1 MIRNVLNIPLRQ
13 KQEAHATYYCSI
25 GKAVELSRHQYERFK
40 NNLLDDYDF
49 IADNQ
54 EVMRTNGLNVK
65 ECLLV
70 LCQGQDDGILVYSE
84 GLPYAMQSAY
94 LPYARQLWRL
104 IQYPTLEDL
113 NARMERITDQT
124 VNRAVERNQDGV
136 FRLLMDDVHS
146 MVDNAPFDDTVF
158 LEMLSEHPEFEYVES
173 FGDEIVC
180 QMKPEYANT
189 EDAEYRELT
198 KDEVEVI
205 CAKHTL
211 WLHGV
216 GGERADFSGCE
227 IRDMDLRCKSL
238 SQAILDGAK
247 FVTCRFEETD
257 MKEVSAQS
265 ATFSDCTFFEMD
277 IEDSDLKGAR
287 FYNTQFTSTQIARSN
302 LTDVKLQDCSI
313 AAFDV
318 KECCLQGVDYDKI
331 PPYQIGKG
339 ECVENE
345 EWWLDHY
352 CSEPNMTMS

>member
-1 MIRNVLNIPLRQ
+1 MIRNILNLPLHH
-13 KQEAHATYYCSI
+13 KQETLPTNYCSI

-84 GLPYAMQSAY
+84 GQPYAMQSAY

-238 SQAILDGAK
+238 SQAIIDGAK

-257 MKEVSAQS
+257 MKEMSAQS

-352 CSEPNMTMS
+352 CSEPDMTMS

>member
-1 MIRNVLNIPLRQ
+1 MIRNILNLPLHH
-13 KQEAHATYYCSI
+13 KQETLPTNYCSI

-54 EVMRTNGLNVK
+54 EVMQTNDLNVK

-70 LCQGQDDGILVYSE
+70 LCEGQDDGILVYSE
-84 GLPYAMQSAY
+84 GQPYAMQSAY

-173 FGDEIVC
+173 FGDEIIC
-180 QMKPEYANT
+180 TMKQEYANIDET
-189 EDAEYRELT
+189 EYRELT
-198 KDEVEVI
+198 KEEVEII
-205 CAKHTL
+205 CAKHAL
-211 WLHGV
+211 WLLDA
-216 GGERADFSGCE
+216 GGEQADFSGCE
-227 IRDMDLRCKSL
+227 IRDMDLRCKPL
-238 SQAILDGAK
+238 SHAILDGAK
-247 FVTCRFEETD
+247 FLSCRFEEND
-257 MKEVSAQS
+257 MKEVSAEKV
-265 ATFSDCTFFEMD
+265 TFSDCNFFEVD
-277 IEDSDLKGAR
+277 IEDSNLKGAR
-287 FYNTQFTSTQIARSN
+287 FYNTQFTATQITRSN
-302 LTDVKLQDCSI
+302 LTDVLLRDCSLS
-313 AAFDV
+313 AFGV
-318 KECCLQGVDYDKI
+318 RESCLQGVDYDHLSSS
-331 PPYQIGKG
+331 QIGAS
-339 ECVENE
+339 ECTEDE